1 MLHVSICTLVILR
14 QVIFLRKPSVQ
25 VETCSTHVKVTI
37 WVELKLC
44 CVRLDR
50 YSSFGTWLSGMA
62 SIWPKSSFMTFH
74 IYTETACTGTHT
86 VMILNWLYWD
96 THRYDSQ
103 LENVIMQ
110 AGILMATEQSAEN
123 VRHLTVLER
132 TQYGRGPI
140 ACHHS
145 ASHGIYQK
153 PVAWSETSALTFKNR
168 ASYI

>member
-1 MLHVSICTLVILR
+1 
-14 QVIFLRKPSVQ
+14 
-25 VETCSTHVKVTI
+25 
-37 WVELKLC
+37 
-44 CVRLDR
+44 
-50 YSSFGTWLSGMA
+50 
-62 SIWPKSSFMTFH
+62 
-74 IYTETACTGTHT
+74 
-86 VMILNWLYWD
+86 MILNWLYWD